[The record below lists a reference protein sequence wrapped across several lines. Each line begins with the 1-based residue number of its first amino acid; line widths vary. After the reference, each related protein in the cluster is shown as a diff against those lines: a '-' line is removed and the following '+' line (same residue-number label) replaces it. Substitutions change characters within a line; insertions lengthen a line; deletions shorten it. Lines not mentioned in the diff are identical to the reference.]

1 MAMNV
6 ARGLER
12 RLERL
17 LEGVF
22 SRVFSGRLHP
32 SEIATRVAREADL
45 ARFEH
50 ASGPATANY
59 ITLTF
64 HPKDISGPTPE
75 LATSLTDSFSDYVI
89 ESGLRLVGPPHV
101 TIKIDERVVPGQ
113 FLCHL
118 EIVPGEERP
127 WARLTGSDG
136 TYQIRPNRAIIGRTT
151 EADVALPFDD
161 ISRNHA
167 RLWRAEGS
175 VWIKDLRSSNG
186 TFVDGLRVDSEPRT
200 IERGSNIQLGEHS
213 FRFVEIIDA

>member
-1 MAMNV
+1 MNV

-12 RLERL
+12 KLERL

-22 SRVFSGRLHP
+22 GRVFSGRLHP

-50 ASGPATANY
+50 ASGPGTANY

-64 HPKDISGPTPE
+64 HPKDISGETPE
-75 LATSLTDSFSDYVI
+75 LATSLTDSFADYIV
-89 ESGLRLVGPPHV
+89 EAGLRLVGPPHV
-101 TIKIDERVVPGQ
+101 TIKIDESVVPGQ

-118 EIVPGEERP
+118 EIVPGEQRP

-151 EADVALPFDD
+151 DADVALPFDD
-161 ISRNHA
+161 VSRGHA
-167 RLWRAEGS
+167 LIWRSSGS
-175 VWIKDLRSSNG
+175 TWVRDLGSSNG
-186 TFVDGLRVDSEPRT
+186 TAVDGTPLGKEQIAIDSGST
-200 IERGSNIQLGEHS
+200 IKVSDHQ